1 MANGI
6 SVDVVRSGFPVSI
19 GPVELWF
26 DTSDEFLVTF
36 FDLEQEAKKRLAEF
50 EKSIVEANLDNSLEE
65 GITKDALLGVID
77 LEKKLLEIQYD
88 LLFGDGTFQKLYAEF
103 PDHQALDLTLEKV
116 ATLIEAKLS
125 ELKIERENIVKERIN
140 KYKKK
145 SKTAKK

>member
-65 GITKDALLGVID
+65 GITKDTLLGAID

-125 ELKIERENIVKERIN
+125 ELKIERENVVKERIN